1 MLPATTVLETG
12 WQRRRTPGR
21 RVIAAWKWAAGSVG
35 ALYDRLPLL
44 WRVLLINASILTVA
58 VLLLALTPFTV
69 SFPIAVKQ
77 ALVLVAALVLMVV
90 LNGLLLRGGLRPLL
104 SVLAGLE
111 DVELLDQHRRL
122 PEVGGAETRAV
133 ARAVNTTLE
142 RLGEERRSS
151 SRRVLAALEGERRRV
166 GQELHDEIGQRLT
179 GILLELNP
187 AITVASDDAR
197 PRLIQIQEDARATL
211 EEVGQLA
218 WQLRPSILD
227 DLGLVAALDALIEGL
242 GEHAEVELTRA
253 LPPELPLLEPE
264 VELAIFRI
272 GQEAITNAVRHADAS
287 RIDVGLAVDNGGL
300 RLQVS
305 DDGRGLPAPAKSGPG
320 IQGMRERA
328 MLIDANLRIDSPGEF
343 GGVTVELSLPRLSPE
358 QP

>member
-1 MLPATTVLETG
+1 MIVA
-12 WQRRRTPGR
+12 R
-21 RVIAAWKWAAGSVG
+21 KWVVGSVG
-35 ALYDRLPLL
+35 KTYDRLPLL

-58 VLLLALTPFTV
+58 VLLLALTSFTV
-69 SFPIAVKQ
+69 SFPIAVEQ
-77 ALVLVAALVLMVV
+77 ALVLAVAVVLMVV

-111 DVELLDQHRRL
+111 DAELLDQHRRL

-133 ARAVNTTLE
+133 ARTVNTALE

-151 SRRVLAALEGERRRV
+151 SRRILAALEGERRRV

-187 AITVASDDAR
+187 AITAASDDAR
-197 PRLIQIQEDARATL
+197 PRLIQIQEDTRATL

-227 DLGLVAALDALIEGL
+227 DLGLVAALDALVEGL
-242 GEHAEVELTRA
+242 DEHAEVQLTRVLTA
-253 LPPELPLLEPE
+253 DVPSLEPE

-287 RIDVGLAVDNGGL
+287 RIELGLTVDDGGV
-300 RLQVS
+300 RLHVS
-305 DDGRGLPAPAKSGPG
+305 DDGKGIPAPAKSGPG
-320 IQGMRERA
+320 MQGMRERA
-328 MLIDANLRIDSPGEF
+328 LLIDATLRIHSPGEF
-343 GGVTVELSLPRLSPE
+343 GGVTVELSFPDSPRSSTSASSVPRSASHRR
-358 QP
+358 